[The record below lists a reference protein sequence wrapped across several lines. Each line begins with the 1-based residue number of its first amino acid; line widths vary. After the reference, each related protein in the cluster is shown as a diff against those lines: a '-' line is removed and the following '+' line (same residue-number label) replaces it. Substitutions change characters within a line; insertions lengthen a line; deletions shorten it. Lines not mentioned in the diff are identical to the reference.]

1 MKSKTMMNQE
11 FVKQDRFDGMNF
23 VCWKDKM
30 MFLFT
35 TLKISY
41 ILDLN
46 PPKISTSTFKNNYQL
61 KADHKKQNED
71 EWLCRGHILNNFSN
85 YLYDFFTSIKSFAWN
100 LKVIGIQI
108 QHQKNK
114 APFYIYIYIYKLI
127 N

>member
-23 VCWKDKM
+23 VGWKDKM

-41 ILDLN
+41 IIDLN
-46 PPKISTSTFKNNYQL
+46 LLEIFASTPKNNDQL
-61 KADHKKQNED
+61 KADYKKQDED

-85 YLYDFFTSIKSFAWN
+85 YCMIFLY
-100 LKVIGIQI
+100 L
-108 QHQKNK
+108 
-114 APFYIYIYIYKLI
+114 
-127 N
+127 

>member
-11 FVKQDRFDGMNF
+11 FVKQDCFDGMNF
-23 VCWKDKM
+23 VRWKDKM
-30 MFLFT
+30 MFLFI

-46 PPKISTSTFKNNYQL
+46 LPEISTSTPKNNNQL
-61 KADHKKQNED
+61 KADHKKQDED

-85 YLYDFFTSIKSFAWN
+85 YLYDLFISIKSFTWN
-100 LKVIGIQI
+100 MKVTGIQI
-108 QHQKNK
+108 QHHKNK
-114 APFYIYIYIYKLI
+114 VPLYIYIIFFFKI

>member
-46 PPKISTSTFKNNYQL
+46 LPEISASTPINNNQL
-61 KADHKKQNED
+61 KTDHKKQDEDED

-85 YLYDFFTSIKSFAWN
+85 YLYDLFISIKSFTWN
-100 LKVIGIQI
+100 LKVTGIQI

-114 APFYIYIYIYKLI
+114 VIYIFKI